1 MIKFGLD
8 KIFEKKMIQTDDM
21 NEVEFILNNLTQF
34 INKADNLKIFLEN
47 LNQNILEQ
55 TLLKALY

>member
-1 MIKFGLD
+1 
-8 KIFEKKMIQTDDM
+8 MIQTDDM